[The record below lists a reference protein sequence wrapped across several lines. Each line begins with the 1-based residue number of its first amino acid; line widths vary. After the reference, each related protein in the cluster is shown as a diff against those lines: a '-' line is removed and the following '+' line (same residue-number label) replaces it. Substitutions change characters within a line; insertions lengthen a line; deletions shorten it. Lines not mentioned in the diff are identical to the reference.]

1 MKKLI
6 VIIIA
11 ALLLCSCGRMNIV
24 GNQYVVTSV
33 ERYQSGNYHTNYKIK
48 IRSVHPRANINTWDG
63 NKFTMYTDELYMVG
77 DTLTII

>member
-6 VIIIA
+6 IAIIT
-11 ALLLCSCGRMNIV
+11 ALLLCSCGKMKIV
-24 GNQYVVTSV
+24 GNQYIITSV
-33 ERYQSGNYHTNYKIK
+33 KDDSNSYGLKYRIE
-48 IRSVHPRANINTWDG
+48 IRSLHEKSDLNTWDG

>member
-6 VIIIA
+6 IAIIT
-11 ALLLCSCGRMNIV
+11 ALLLCSCGKMKIV
-24 GNQYVVTSV
+24 GNQYIVTSV
-33 ERYQSGNYHTNYKIK
+33 KDDKNIYELKYKIE
-48 IRSVHPRANINTWDG
+48 IRSLHERSSVNTWDG

>member
-11 ALLLCSCGRMNIV
+11 ALLLCSCSKMNIV

-33 ERYQSGNYHTNYKIK
+33 EKDRNNYGLKYKIK
-48 IRSVHPRANINTWDG
+48 IQATHDKAGLNTWNG
-63 NKFTMYTDELYMVG
+63 NHFTMYTDELYMVG

>member
-1 MKKLI
+1 MRKLI

-11 ALLLCSCGRMNIV
+11 ALLLCSCGRMKIV

-33 ERYQSGNYHTNYKIK
+33 KDDRNSYELKYKIE
-48 IRSVHPRANINTWDG
+48 IRSLHKKSNINTWDG